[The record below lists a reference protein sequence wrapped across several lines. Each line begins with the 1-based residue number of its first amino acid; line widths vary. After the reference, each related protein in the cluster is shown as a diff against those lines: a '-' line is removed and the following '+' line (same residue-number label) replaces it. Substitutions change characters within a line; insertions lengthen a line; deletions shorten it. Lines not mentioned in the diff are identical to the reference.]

1 MSADPDDSTRLTEEQ
16 IAEGL
21 ADLPGWAFSE
31 GSLTYTAVCESPQ
44 AAIEL
49 VAAIGQ
55 SANGQNH
62 HPDLLWSY
70 NEVTLDV
77 RSHDVDGVTARD
89 LRLARAVSALA
100 GEFDATPLGGDDV

>member
-1 MSADPDDSTRLTEEQ
+1 MSADADDSTRLTEEQ

-44 AAIEL
+44 AASAL

-55 SANGQNH
+55 SANGQSH

>member
-1 MSADPDDSTRLTEEQ
+1 MSAHADDNTRLTEEQ

-21 ADLPGWAFSE
+21 ADLPGWSFSE

>member
-1 MSADPDDSTRLTEEQ
+1 MSAHADDNTRLTEEQ

-44 AAIEL
+44 SAIDL
-49 VAAIGQ
+49 VHAIGQ
-55 SANGQNH
+55 AANGQNH

-70 NEVTLDV
+70 DEVTLDLK
-77 RSHDVDGVTARD
+77 SHDVDGVTPRD
-89 LRLARAVSALA
+89 LRLARAVSALS
-100 GEFDATPLGGDDV
+100 GEFEATPLGLDED

>member
-1 MSADPDDSTRLTEEQ
+1 M
-16 IAEGL
+16 
-21 ADLPGWAFSE
+21 
-31 GSLTYTAVCESPQ
+31 CESPQ

>member
-1 MSADPDDSTRLTEEQ
+1 MSEHADDNTRLTEEQ
-16 IAEGL
+16 IEEGL

-44 AAIEL
+44 AALDL

-70 NEVTLDV
+70 DEVTLDL
-77 RSHDVDGVTARD
+77 VTARD
-89 LRLARAVSALA
+89 LRLARAVSALS
-100 GEFDATPLGGDDV
+100 GEFDATPLGIDEL